1 MSSVEPRELVYIEYI
16 INFIL
21 KRYYIL
27 FDVINGINDTYI
39 TFMSFIFF
47 PKNIVKEEIER
58 KINSGESQL
67 FSLRLGQWGQ
77 CIGQWSQIRNFKGL
91 KLKKYRC

>member
-1 MSSVEPRELVYIEYI
+1 M
-16 INFIL
+16 
-21 KRYYIL
+21 K
-27 FDVINGINDTYI
+27 
-39 TFMSFIFF
+39 
-47 PKNIVKEEIER
+47 EIER

-77 CIGQWSQIRNFKGL
+77 CIGQWGQIRNFKGL